1 MDARGLVKALGVP
14 AHWDGCLQLEYACSV
29 VLADE
34 KLLVNVG
41 KLVFVP
47 IAEKFGISA
56 KCVES
61 NIHRAISFAWQSGTR
76 RMLQEIMVAGL
87 DKAPGNVQFI
97 AAACRYLRD
106 CRMSS

>member
-14 AHWDGCLQLEYACSV
+14 AHWDGCLQLEYACSM

-47 IAEKFGISA
+47 IAEQFGISA

-61 NIHRAISFAWQSGTR
+61 NIHRALSFAWQSGNR
-76 RMLQEIMVAGL
+76 RMLQEIMGAGL

-106 CRMSS
+106 HRMSS

>member
-14 AHWDGCLQLEYACSV
+14 AHWDGCLQLEYACSM

-47 IAEKFGISA
+47 IAEQFGISA

-61 NIHRAISFAWQSGTR
+61 NIHRALSFAWQSGNR
-76 RMLQEIMVAGL
+76 RMLQEIMGAGL

-97 AAACRYLRD
+97 AAACRYLRE
-106 CRMSS
+106 RAVS